1 MKKWIEWFA
10 DNSVAANLL
19 MVLLV
24 AGGTIA
30 AFGLRKEVVPEITM
44 DIILVSVPFPG
55 ATPAE
60 IEESICGR
68 VEEEVEG
75 LSGVKKITSTASEGM
90 GMISVELL
98 LGTDTMKL
106 LGDVKSKVDAITNF
120 PADAEEPVVQQLDT
134 NKQVIT
140 VAVIANTDEWSL
152 RSFTDEIRNEI
163 AALPGITKTRLSNVR
178 PYELSIDVSEELLSK
193 YGLTFDEVVQAV
205 RASSLDLPGG
215 SIKAQGGEILLRSLG
230 QAYRGHEFEDLTLR
244 SLADGTR
251 IELGDIA
258 TIRDAFADQDIEA
271 WFDGKSAAMIQIFRV
286 GEQSAFEIVDEV
298 LPYIERRQR
307 TLPAGVSLVTWRN
320 DVEILQGRLSLLLRN
335 GLQGFILVFLS
346 LALFLR
352 FKLAFW
358 VTLGIPFSFLGALW
372 LLPTLAVSINIIS
385 LFGFIIVLGVV
396 VDDAIVI
403 GENVFTHL
411 EQGKSA
417 PQAAKDGTVEMI
429 KPVSFAILTTM
440 AAFSVM
446 LGIPGIFGQF
456 ARNIPLVV
464 IATLVFS
471 FVEAFFVL
479 PAHLRHLT
487 TSKETHGLFGPIT
500 RGWLAFQ
507 GLFTGLL
514 EWLVQKSYKPALSR
528 LLHWRYAT
536 MAGGITILLLT
547 VGLARHIVFEFFPSI
562 DSDYV
567 SVTLTMPLG
576 TPFGETKR
584 GMKQLEDAARE
595 IRSEIDKERDLSKDG
610 SIYKHVSVSLGS
622 QPFST
627 EQKQNSGQLVGG
639 EQSSHLGEILL
650 NLAPPEKR
658 KHASQDIARM
668 WRERAGTVPG
678 AVEVNFTASIM
689 DAGKPIQVRLAA
701 NNPDMLVLASR
712 DLQAWLAKQPGAI
725 DISDSHREGKREL
738 RIAIRPKAE
747 ALGLRL
753 GDLARQIRQAY
764 YGDEAQ
770 RIQRGRDDLKVMVRY
785 SEAERRTLSS
795 IEAMFIRTKNGDEVP
810 LSTVADLSW
819 GRGPATVTRFN
830 RRRSVDVFSDIDTAL
845 GGNETA
851 LKADLKS
858 KALPDLMNKYPGLT
872 YSFEGSQAEQAEFM
886 GGMVTQAI
894 FALLLIYALLAVP
907 LRSYLQPIIIMSV
920 IPFGI
925 VGALLG
931 HVFMGAS
938 LSMMS
943 FIGLIALTGIVVNDS
958 LVIVDFVN
966 RYREHGGSTRQAIE
980 RAGAAR
986 FRPILLTSLTTFA
999 GLLPLMFET
1008 SMQAQFLIPAAI
1020 SLAFGVLFA
1029 TLLTLVFVP
1038 CLYLILEDVQKI
1050 VKGIANLYSPKP
1062 EVLAWPQKNQQPE

>member
-10 DNSVAANLL
+10 DNGVAANLL

-24 AGGTIA
+24 AGGTFA

-90 GMISVELL
+90 GMVSVELL

-106 LGDVKSKVDAITNF
+106 LGDVKSRVDAISNF
-120 PADAEEPVVQQLDT
+120 PADAEEPIVQQLDT

-140 VAVIANTDEWSL
+140 VAVIADTDEWSL

-178 PYELSIDVSEELLSK
+178 PYEVSIEVSEDRLSK
-193 YGLTFDEVVQAV
+193 YGMDFDEVAQAV

-215 SIKAQGGEILLRSLG
+215 SIKAKGGEILLRSLG
-230 QAYRGHEFEDLTLR
+230 QAYKGVEFENLVLR
-244 SLADGTR
+244 SMPDGTR
-251 IELGDIA
+251 ILLGDIA
-258 TIRDAFADQDIEA
+258 TIHDAFADQDIEA
-271 WFDGKSAAMIQIFRV
+271 QFDGKSAAMVQIFRV
-286 GEQSAFEIVDEV
+286 GEQSAFEIVDAV
-298 LPYIERRQR
+298 LPYVEHKQKS
-307 TLPAGVSLVTWRN
+307 LPEGVSLVTWRN

-335 GLQGFILVFLS
+335 GFQGFILVFLS

-372 LLPTLAVSINIIS
+372 LLPALAVSINIIS

-411 EQGKSA
+411 EQGKSG
-417 PQAAKDGTVEMI
+417 PEAAKDGTMEML

-479 PAHLRHLT
+479 PAHLRHMT
-487 TSKETHGLFGPIT
+487 TSKETRGIFAPIT
-500 RGWLAFQ
+500 RTWLAFQ

-514 EWLVQKSYKPALSR
+514 DWLVHKTYKPALST
-528 LLHWRYAT
+528 LLSWRYTT
-536 MAGGITILLLT
+536 MSGGIAILLLT
-547 VGLARHIVFEFFPSI
+547 IGLSRHLVFEFFPSI

-576 TPFGETKR
+576 TPFEETRK
-584 GMKQLEDAARE
+584 GMQQLESAARE
-595 IRSEIDKERDLSKDG
+595 IRQEIDKDRDLTKDG

-639 EQSSHLGEILL
+639 EQSSHLGEILI
-650 NLAPPEKR
+650 NLAQPEKR
-658 KHASQDIARM
+658 QLASQDIARL
-668 WRERAGTVPG
+668 WREKAGTVPG

-701 NNPDMLVLASR
+701 KNPGTLVFASR
-712 DLQAWLAKQPGAI
+712 DLQVWLAEQPGAI

-753 GDLARQIRQAY
+753 SDLARQVRQAF

-785 SEAERRTLSS
+785 SETERRSLSS
-795 IEAMFIRTKNGDEVP
+795 IEAMFIRTQTGDEVP

-830 RRRSVDVFSDIDTAL
+830 RRRSIDVFSDVDTAL
-845 GGNETA
+845 GGNETTIKA
-851 LKADLKS
+851 GLKER
-858 KALPDLMNKYPGLT
+858 ALPDLMDKYPGLS

-886 GGMVTQAI
+886 GGMVSQAI

-907 LRSYLQPIIIMSV
+907 LRSYMQPLIIMSV

-931 HVFMGAS
+931 HIFMGAG

-966 RYREHGGSTRQAIE
+966 RYLSHGGTVREAIE
-980 RAGAAR
+980 RAGVAR
-986 FRPILLTSLTTFA
+986 FRPILLTSLTTFS

-1038 CLYLILEDVQKI
+1038 CLYLMLEDFHKI
-1050 VKGIANLYSPKP
+1050 RHWISNLYKPKE
-1062 EVLAWPQKNQQPE
+1062 EVRAWPEQNEQHN